1 MMYEQKMEAM
11 QTRREECV
19 PTQVPD
25 QVPEGAGNHQQENLK
40 TILDT
45 ANCLANENRIMAERL
60 HVFLFGLEPSNE
72 AENRKEPGC
81 FRDALQ
87 TQIEI
92 SSATNKKLNEIL
104 SRLGA

>member
-11 QTRREECV
+11 QTRRDAECI
-19 PTQVPD
+19 PD
-25 QVPEGAGNHQQENLK
+25 QVPAGAGIHQQEDLK

-60 HVFLFGLEPSNE
+60 HVFLFGLEHSNE

-81 FRDALQ
+81 FRDALR
-87 TQIEI
+87 TQIDI
-92 SSATNKKLNEIL
+92 SAVTNKNLHEIL
-104 SRLGA
+104 NRLGV